1 MTLKV
6 GTPEQ
11 INQMFQFLARDVDS
25 LIESTIEL
33 SYFMRG
39 AIPYEM
45 MMMRTPGERQR
56 ITDFISR
63 RIKDESKKMNPVY

>member
-1 MTLKV
+1 LKA

-11 INQMFQFLARDVDS
+11 VAQMFQLLARDVDN
-25 LIESTIEL
+25 LIEGAIEL

-45 MMMRTPGERQR
+45 MLMRTPGERQR
-56 ITDFISR
+56 INDFISR